1 MVSKKKE
8 SKGLSYQDSFFK
20 LPFLRLGEEAVYA
33 FTRALSQFEGDGGM
47 ETRKGGVKFEG
58 EQRFFFL
65 RPNSDNLFLG
75 LVLSGGKKKPIHSLI
90 MTLQFETF
98 IFGKKR
104 NQNWLKLIC

>member
-58 EQRFFFL
+58 EQRFFF
-65 RPNSDNLFLG
+65 PQ
-75 LVLSGGKKKPIHSLI
+75 
-90 MTLQFETF
+90 TQ
-98 IFGKKR
+98 
-104 NQNWLKLIC
+104 Q